1 MLTVVPALLVVH
13 IFGQLFWVG
22 GLLVTAMALTR
33 HTQESSPEARQALSR
48 LERIY
53 LRGLADP
60 GALLAILAGISLITT
75 RPSYYMHAPWLH
87 IKLAF
92 VLLLIGLHGF
102 IAVRTKKFGAGQ
114 IALERSEARLLVV
127 ITILLFISI
136 LAVTLVGQVYFT

>member
-1 MLTVVPALLVVH
+1 MVPALLVVH

-33 HTQESSPEARQALSR
+33 HTQESSPDARQALSR